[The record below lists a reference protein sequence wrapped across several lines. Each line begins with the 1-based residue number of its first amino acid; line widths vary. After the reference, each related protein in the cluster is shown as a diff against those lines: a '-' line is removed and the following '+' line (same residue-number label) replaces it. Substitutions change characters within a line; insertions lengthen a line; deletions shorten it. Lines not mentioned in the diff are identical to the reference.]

1 MNILNQSINKLIY
14 LEKAFII
21 SRDVLLK
28 CPKKTLKNQLI
39 YHQIQYS
46 HYGIIA
52 FLYAFI
58 ETDILKS
65 LMKEIKEEES
75 SFFKTPESFEITSN
89 PLIFSIDEDENNF
102 SDTQKEELT
111 LNKINIIKE
120 NYNQIFRKWFPLVEF
135 HKRNYFEKLDFI
147 VVSELIK
154 EKQKP
159 LKAVRDKSIAHWD
172 DKKKQPAYHF
182 EDIEKILTFLK
193 ELLSDLVYLKYLSN
207 QSVTI
212 SALDDK
218 GELSSQLLYEIIVE
232 GKVM

>member
-120 NYNQIFRKWFPLVEF
+120 NYNQIFRKWFPLV
-135 HKRNYFEKLDFI
+135 
-147 VVSELIK
+147 
-154 EKQKP
+154 
-159 LKAVRDKSIAHWD
+159 RDKSIAHWD

-193 ELLSDLVYLKYLSN
+193 ELLSDLVYLKSLSN

>member
-120 NYNQIFRKWFPLVEF
+120 TL
-135 HKRNYFEKLDFI
+135 
-147 VVSELIK
+147 
-154 EKQKP
+154 
-159 LKAVRDKSIAHWD
+159 
-172 DKKKQPAYHF
+172 
-182 EDIEKILTFLK
+182 
-193 ELLSDLVYLKYLSN
+193 
-207 QSVTI
+207 
-212 SALDDK
+212 
-218 GELSSQLLYEIIVE
+218 
-232 GKVM
+232 